1 MPREKGMKLA
11 GGEFIYGTMRRR
23 WIRRGDEHEAN
34 ESRVAGG
41 VENLPEPPRAGEVTT
56 EL

>member
-11 GGEFIYGTMRRR
+11 GGEFIYGTIRRR
-23 WIRRGDEHEAN
+23 WICRGDEHEAN

-56 EL
+56 GL